1 MSFPYC
7 SFILDCPYF
16 FFPDLN
22 ECIVR
27 FVYSHVTDITSW
39 PHVSWTRSF
48 RRSLSTD
55 VLTWVNVTNF
65 HLLITPYRCTLLS
78 TLTHSCYRKNKY
90 PQISFTRTPALKSRP
105 QVKGI
110 VTKVTTMSPKKPNSA
125 VRHVAKVALTNRLRV
140 TTRLPGIGYLCAK
153 YNRVLVEGGRAND
166 LPGVGYTLIRGVYD
180 FAPVISK
187 KKRRSI
193 YGVSR
198 PDGLTKYVRKCMRNK
213 Y

>member
-1 MSFPYC
+1 MTSIYF
-7 SFILDCPYF
+7 LDGA
-16 FFPDLN
+16 LLATLKSSHR
-22 ECIVR
+22 R
-27 FVYSHVTDITSW
+27 FNQHK
-39 PHVSWTRSF
+39 
-48 RRSLSTD
+48 L
-55 VLTWVNVTNF
+55 
-65 HLLITPYRCTLLS
+65 
-78 TLTHSCYRKNKY
+78 K
-90 PQISFTRTPALKSRP
+90 SFTRTPALQSRP

-140 TTRLPGIGYLCAK
+140 TARLPGIGYLCAK

-166 LPGVGYTLIRGVYD
+166 LPGVGYTLVRGVYD

-187 KKRRSI
+187 KKRRSV

-198 PDGLTKYVRKCMRNK
+198 PDGLTKYVRKCLRNR